1 MAVRKLLIDGRW
13 VEAEGGVREK
23 CSVRDGRVLAEIGQ
37 ASEEQVRVAI
47 AAARAAF
54 RQGYRTSPAYAR
66 YELLAAISRGIGE
79 RAEEFIRL
87 LAEEVGKPRGAAAAE
102 VQRAQSTF
110 LIAAEEAKR
119 QYGEIVP
126 MDLLRG
132 SEERIGLAL
141 RQPIGVVAAITPFNY
156 PLNLVAHKLAPALAV
171 GNTVVL
177 RPTAEAPLTA
187 LLLAEAMI
195 EAGTPAGV
203 LNVVPCSTA
212 VADILL
218 THDDVAMISFT
229 GSGPVG
235 KHIRERA
242 GLKRVALEL
251 GSNAANIV
259 TPTADLD
266 AAAATIARGGFQYA
280 GQSCISAQRIYVHES
295 VYDRFAEKLVAAVGR
310 MRVGDPLEDGVEV
323 GPMISESAA
332 ERAEAWIG
340 EAQAA
345 GARVLAGGTRSG
357 AHLTPTVLAEVTP
370 QMRVVC
376 EEVFAPLVALLPYRR
391 FADAIEEINTSHLGL
406 NHGIF
411 THDLSE
417 ALYAIRELEV
427 GGVIVNDVSTYRADH
442 MPYGGV
448 KDSGVGREGLRY
460 AMEEMTELKFA
471 VLNPDLARLNGGE
484 D

>member
-1 MAVRKLLIDGRW
+1 MAARKLLINGRW
-13 VEAEGGVREK
+13 VGAEGGIREK
-23 CSVRDGRVLAEIGQ
+23 LSVRDGRLLAEIGQ
-37 ASEEQVRVAI
+37 ASEEQVREAI
-47 AAARAAF
+47 AAARATF
-54 RQGYRTSPAYAR
+54 RESYRKTPAYMR
-66 YELLAAISRGIGE
+66 FELLSAISKGIGE
-79 RAEEFIRL
+79 RAEEFIQL
-87 LAEEVGKPRGAAAAE
+87 LAEEVGKPCGAAMAE

-110 LIAAEEAKR
+110 LLAAEEAKR

-132 SEERIGLAL
+132 SEERIGLSL

-187 LLLAEAMI
+187 LLLAEVMV
-195 EAGTPAGV
+195 EAGAPVGV

-212 VADILL
+212 VADVLL
-218 THDDVAMISFT
+218 THEDVAMISFT

-259 TPTADLD
+259 TASASLD
-266 AAAATIARGGFQYA
+266 AAVAAITRGGFQYA

-295 VYDRFAEKLVAAVGR
+295 VYDAFAEKLVAAVGAL
-310 MRVGDPLEDGVEV
+310 RVGDPLEDGVEV
-323 GPMISESAA
+323 GPMIAESAA
-332 ERAEAWIG
+332 QRAVEWIEEAVSD
-340 EAQAA
+340 
-345 GARVLAGGTRSG
+345 GAEILAGGSRQG
-357 AHLTPTVLAEVTP
+357 AYLQPTVLARVSP
-370 QMRVVC
+370 SMRVVC
-376 EEVFAPLVALLPYRR
+376 EEVFAPLVALLPYQS
-391 FADAIEEINTSHLGL
+391 FPSMIDEINGSRLGL
-406 NHGIF
+406 NHGVF

-417 ALYAIRELEV
+417 AMYAIRELEV

-448 KDSGVGREGLRY
+448 KESGVGREGLRY

-471 VLNPDLARLNGGE
+471 VINADLSSLTR
-484 D
+484 